1 MSAPQ
6 SIHDIIEDHALERVP
21 DGERRGWLAMSWN
34 TVGIVT
40 TLVQIYVGALITFIA
55 GMKIALLSGVIVA
68 LIGGTISFLVILS
81 VLTIS
86 FSGIMLADY
95 FIVRRQLKFDGS
107 SPGSI
112 RQVNWSGVITIISS
126 FILSHYILNT
136 IIPVEFITAIIVS
149 SLLYPLLYRVFYQ
162 DRQS

>member
-21 DGERRGWLAMSWN
+21 DGERHGWLAMSWN

-40 TLVQIYVGALITFIA
+40 TLVQVYVGALITFIA
-55 GMKIALLSGVIVA
+55 GMKIALLSGVI
-68 LIGGTISFLVILS
+68 TITSL
-81 VLTIS
+81 
-86 FSGIMLADY
+86 
-95 FIVRRQLKFDGS
+95 
-107 SPGSI
+107 
-112 RQVNWSGVITIISS
+112 

-149 SLLYPLLYRVFYQ
+149 LLLYPLLYRVFYQ
-162 DRQS
+162 GRQS